1 MKRLAP
7 DSLIIVS
14 SVVACFGYLLPW
26 FQISD
31 RYRWWYSGWNYTM
44 SDDGA
49 GWTWLIY
56 VWLAVALLG
65 GLWARRYVAA
75 AMTAVVATIGAII
88 FSTIM
93 VVVSFARTGQN
104 NLDHVPQ
111 MRLGLGLPI
120 LAIGFGLLL
129 AAAVRAIAVV
139 STEHAAVPLPASR
152 R

>member
-31 RYRWWYSGWNYTM
+31 DYRWWYSGWNYTT
-44 SDDGA
+44 SEDGA

-56 VWLAVALLG
+56 VWLAVTLLG
-65 GLWARRYVAA
+65 GLWARRHVAA
-75 AMTAVVATIGAII
+75 AMTTMVATIGAMI
-88 FSTIM
+88 FST
-93 VVVSFARTGQN
+93 VLVGVSLARTGQS
-104 NLDHVPQ
+104 NLDDVTE
-111 MRLGLGLPI
+111 MRLGFGLPI
-120 LAIGFGLLL
+120 LVIGFGLLL

-139 STEHAAVPLPASR
+139 SSERAAVPLPAPR

>member
-31 RYRWWYSGWNYTM
+31 QYQWWYSGWNYTT
-44 SDDGA
+44 SDGGA

-56 VWLAVALLG
+56 AWLAVALLG
-65 GLWARRYVAA
+65 GLWARRHVAA
-75 AMTAVVATIGAII
+75 AMTTVVATIGAMI
-88 FSTIM
+88 FSIVM
-93 VVVSFARTGQN
+93 VGVSFARTGQS
-104 NLDHVPQ
+104 NLDHVPE
-111 MRLGLGLPI
+111 MRLGFGLPI

-139 STEHAAVPLPASR
+139 SSERAAVPLPAPR